1 MLANHKSATDDLI
14 SLPAYISWY
23 ATRPTGRAH
32 GKLLHLFKLLCNPP
46 PMKASWLKHNF
57 PYNER
62 SKELGKKRDW
72 MSIRLVGIDRM
83 SWFSKYIIKLVNSNL
98 GIRLNCLYNYHPTF
112 ISHIILNITAF
123 LLFSQNLFS
132 FSLWY
137 CIVLNINTCW
147 LIFCWAIINPSFIL
161 ISKFSVQS
169 HNWFF
174 LTA

>member
-23 ATRPTGRAH
+23 ATRPTGKAH

-46 PMKASWLKHNF
+46 PMKGSWWNIIFLTMSVQRSL
-57 PYNER
+57 ER
-62 SKELGKKRDW
+62 KQ
-72 MSIRLVGIDRM
+72 MSIRLVGIDGM

-123 LLFSQNLFS
+123 S
-132 FSLWY
+132 
-137 CIVLNINTCW
+137 
-147 LIFCWAIINPSFIL
+147 A
-161 ISKFSVQS
+161 VQS
-169 HNWFF
+169 KPFFF
-174 LTA
+174 LFVILYSLEHKHMLIDFLLGDHQSIIHFDLKILSSIT

>member
-23 ATRPTGRAH
+23 ATRPTGKAH

-123 LLFSQNLFS
+123 S
-132 FSLWY
+132 
-137 CIVLNINTCW
+137 
-147 LIFCWAIINPSFIL
+147 A
-161 ISKFSVQS
+161 VQS
-169 HNWFF
+169 KLFFF
-174 LTA
+174 LFVILYSLEYKHMLIDFLLGDHQSIIHFDLKILSSIT